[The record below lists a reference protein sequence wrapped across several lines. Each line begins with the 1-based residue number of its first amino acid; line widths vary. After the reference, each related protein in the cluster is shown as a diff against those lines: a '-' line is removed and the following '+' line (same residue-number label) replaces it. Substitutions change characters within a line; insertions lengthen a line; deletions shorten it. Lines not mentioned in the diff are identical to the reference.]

1 MPAIMDGVWRSCHR
15 SSQCRHADPQR
26 AKGSHPRTDP
36 SARSPSALERSWGC
50 GLLKTMRVDPCEE
63 RHALSLKLYVAV
75 EAIYE
80 AKERYASAKERK
92 AASIADLRRMLAEAR
107 AIEH

>member
-1 MPAIMDGVWRSCHR
+1 
-15 SSQCRHADPQR
+15 
-26 AKGSHPRTDP
+26 
-36 SARSPSALERSWGC
+36 
-50 GLLKTMRVDPCEE
+50 MRVDPCEE

-107 AIEH
+107 AIEHKLAEELREPIEKHSCFY